1 MRYDR
6 TEKLSTSFVKYI
18 HIYLLCKS
26 AGRKILDSRDCCR
39 NLVDAHVREIRE
51 QRILGPG

>member
-6 TEKLSTSFVKYI
+6 TEKLSTSCVKYI

-26 AGRKILDSRDCCR
+26 VGRKILDSRDCCR